1 METKNKYKGRIG
13 KQTKSFSFET
23 KDLSINS
30 GSRKISGYAAIF
42 GNIDKAGDM
51 LIKGCFSK
59 SIQDRGPESAANDKI
74 IFLWMHDMSEPI
86 GRLTALR
93 EDERGLYFEA
103 VIGDVERGNQAL
115 TQLESGTLNQFS
127 TGYRYVW
134 EKCEWDEERDCLIV
148 KEVVLYEISAVSIGM
163 NGETEYLGLKSEE
176 DYQDRYCEL
185 VSDIDVLCKG
195 LNVIKQQELQRIIA
209 KAMSLASARPESN
222 PPAKEADV
230 RGKKSM
236 FNKLKLKQDCL

>member
-1 METKNKYKGRIG
+1 M
-13 KQTKSFSFET
+13 
-23 KDLSINS
+23 
-30 GSRKISGYAAIF
+30 
-42 GNIDKAGDM
+42 
-51 LIKGCFSK
+51 
-59 SIQDRGPESAANDKI
+59 
-74 IFLWMHDMSEPI
+74 
-86 GRLTALR
+86 
-93 EDERGLYFEA
+93 
-103 VIGDVERGNQAL
+103 
-115 TQLESGTLNQFS
+115 
-127 TGYRYVW
+127 W
-134 EKCEWDEERDCLIV
+134 EKCEWDEGRDCLIV
-148 KEVVLYEISAVSIGM
+148 KEVVLYEISVVSIGA